1 MKNHLRWG
9 VSFQAVI
16 AEFTTSQIEALRE
29 HCRNLIDDA
38 DQFVA
43 MSGTRVSAIPFEKFE
58 YGFMLERVDHRL
70 WSLELVGFPPH
81 AGHGVRMSAARRLR
95 EKAERLERRA
105 MPQWR
110 RRLRDP
116 LQPYAGFL
124 HNSTLSTI
132 FGHTLRAS
140 WLMAPLAT
148 RDAERLLR
156 SGLRRGLRQFAEVR
170 NYVEQ
175 LLYDPLHSVK
185 LQKRIEATSEITS
198 GKRLERRVF
207 NIGPVQLALNT
218 WAPIDPGF
226 DEIWDISL
234 FGVRLVESERL

>member
-9 VSFQAVI
+9 VSFQAVM
-16 AEFTTSQIEALRE
+16 AEFTTSQIETLRE

-38 DQFVA
+38 DQFIA
-43 MSGTRVSAIPFEKFE
+43 MSGARVSAIPFEKFE
-58 YGFMLERVDHRL
+58 YDFMLERVDHRL

-95 EKAERLERRA
+95 EKSERLERRP
-105 MPQWR
+105 MLQGRR
-110 RRLRDP
+110 RRLDP
-116 LQPYAGFL
+116 LQRYAGFL

-140 WLMAPLAT
+140 CLMALLVT
-148 RDAERLLR
+148 RDAERRLRLLLR
-156 SGLRRGLRQFAEVR
+156 QGLRQFVEIQ

-175 LLYDPLHSVK
+175 LLYDLVHSVK
-185 LQKRIEATSEITS
+185 LKKRIEATSEITS